1 MIFLIITWKKLHPKK
16 FFSQKKNWE
25 SLSFSDVSKR
35 INKIISFLLK
45 QKTKKG
51 DRFFLLSNNRIEWVE
66 FDLAI
71 MMTGGITVPS
81 FVTNNKTD
89 NEHIIKDCKPKFI
102 ILENEDVYKKNKS
115 FLGKHN
121 NRIILI
127 EPSKKFINYQKI
139 ILKNQKKLMELKSI
153 KMIFLQ

>member
-1 MIFLIITWKKLHPKK
+1 M
-16 FFSQKKNWE
+16 
-25 SLSFSDVSKR
+25 SFSDVSKR
-35 INKIISFLLK
+35 INKIISFFVET
-45 QKTKKG
+45 KTKKG

-102 ILENEDVYKKNKS
+102 ILENEDVYKK
-115 FLGKHN
+115 
-121 NRIILI
+121 
-127 EPSKKFINYQKI
+127 
-139 ILKNQKKLMELKSI
+139 I
-153 KMIFLQ
+153 KVFFG